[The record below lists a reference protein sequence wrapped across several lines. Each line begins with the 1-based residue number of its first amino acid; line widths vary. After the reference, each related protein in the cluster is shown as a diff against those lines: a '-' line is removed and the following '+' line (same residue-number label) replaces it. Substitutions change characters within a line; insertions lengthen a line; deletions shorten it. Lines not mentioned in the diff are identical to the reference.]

1 MIKRPATPGQRTPR
15 RARLAATA
23 SAVTAIAAVTASRS
37 RTGVGGHRITTAHAP
52 RLDIGAGL
60 VLPAARDAADVRAR
74 YCVPGTAPAR
84 LLLSAAEEAS
94 DRVYQ
99 APLAGSILR
108 KMPLAEP
115 ISSTQNPRFRAALAL
130 REARD
135 RRRTGRI
142 LIDGRREIERAL
154 EAGLRPVEA
163 FVEPDRLGE
172 SWVEAQAARLK
183 RDGVELVEVSPRLL
197 ERLSYG
203 DRDTGL
209 VLVAEA
215 PSRTLD
221 ELSLLDAPLI
231 GVIEGVEKPG
241 NLGAILRTA
250 DGVGLSALLVADA
263 GTDLF
268 NANVIRASL
277 GTVFAVPIAVG
288 AAEAVRAWLR
298 DRAIRIVAA
307 RVDAV
312 HDHTESDLTGP
323 VAIALGSEAQ
333 GLSPVWSGSDVT
345 DVRVPML
352 GLGDSLNVSATAA
365 ILFYEALRQ
374 RRGARGATTGRGPAP
389 GAAPAAG
396 EGPLSPPGRRPARR

>member
-1 MIKRPATPGQRTPR
+1 
-15 RARLAATA
+15 
-23 SAVTAIAAVTASRS
+23 
-37 RTGVGGHRITTAHAP
+37 
-52 RLDIGAGL
+52 
-60 VLPAARDAADVRAR
+60 
-74 YCVPGTAPAR
+74 
-84 LLLSAAEEAS
+84 
-94 DRVYQ
+94 
-99 APLAGSILR
+99 
-108 KMPLAEP
+108 MPFAEP

-154 EAGLRPVEA
+154 AAGVRPVEA
-163 FVEPDRLGE
+163 FVDPDRLGE
-172 SWVEAQAARLK
+172 SWLTGQADRLE
-183 RDGVELVEVSPRLL
+183 RDGVDLVGVSARLL

-221 ELSLLDAPLI
+221 ELKLPDLPLI

-241 NLGAILRTA
+241 NLGAMLRTA

-268 NANVIRASL
+268 NPNVIRASL
-277 GTVFAVPIAVG
+277 GTVFSVPIAVG
-288 AAEAVRAWLR
+288 TAAAVRAWLR

-345 DVRVPML
+345 DVHIPML
-352 GLGDSLNVSATAA
+352 GVVDSLNVSATAA

-374 RRGARGATTGRGPAP
+374 RRGAV
-389 GAAPAAG
+389 AADAEPTAG
-396 EGPLSPPGRRPARR
+396 EGPLRPPGRRPGRT

>member
-1 MIKRPATPGQRTPR
+1 
-15 RARLAATA
+15 
-23 SAVTAIAAVTASRS
+23 
-37 RTGVGGHRITTAHAP
+37 
-52 RLDIGAGL
+52 
-60 VLPAARDAADVRAR
+60 
-74 YCVPGTAPAR
+74 
-84 LLLSAAEEAS
+84 
-94 DRVYQ
+94 
-99 APLAGSILR
+99 
-108 KMPLAEP
+108 MPLAEP

-221 ELSLLDAPLI
+221 ELSLPDAPLI